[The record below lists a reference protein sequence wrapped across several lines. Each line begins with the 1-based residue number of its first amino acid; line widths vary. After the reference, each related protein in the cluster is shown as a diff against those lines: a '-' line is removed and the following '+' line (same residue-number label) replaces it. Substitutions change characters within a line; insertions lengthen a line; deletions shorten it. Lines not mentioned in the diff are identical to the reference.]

1 MDKQIARVV
10 NRGMAGEPEHAVLQV
25 SENLKCIEF
34 SQIKFVN
41 EGGSIREVSLV
52 DAVLDQPE
60 ILHILNVLE
69 PRHQVEVTY
78 DENDNTTIY
87 F

>member
-1 MDKQIARVV
+1 MEKKIARIV

-41 EGGSIREVSLV
+41 EGGSIREVSMV

>member
-1 MDKQIARVV
+1 MERQLARIV
-10 NRGMAGEPEHAVLQV
+10 NKALLGEPEHAVLQIK
-25 SENLKCIEF
+25 ETLKCIEF
-34 SQIKFVN
+34 SQIKSVSEN
-41 EGGSIREVSLV
+41 GELRNVSLV

-60 ILHILNVLE
+60 ILHILNAMGHE
-69 PRHQVEVTY
+69 VEVTF

>member
-1 MDKQIARVV
+1 MERKIARIV
-10 NRGMAGEPEHAVLQV
+10 NRAMAGEPEHAVLQV

-41 EGGSIREVSLV
+41 ESGSVREASLV

-60 ILHILNVLE
+60 ILHILNVLD
-69 PRHQVEVTY
+69 PKHQVEVTY

>member
-1 MDKQIARVV
+1 
-10 NRGMAGEPEHAVLQV
+10 MAGEPEHAVLQV

>member
-1 MDKQIARVV
+1 MEKKIARIV

>member
-1 MDKQIARVV
+1 MERKIARIV
-10 NRGMAGEPEHAVLQV
+10 NKGLAGEPEHAVLQV

-41 EGGSIREVSLV
+41 EGGSVREVSLV

-60 ILHILNVLE
+60 ILHILNVLQ
-69 PRHQVEVTY
+69 PRHQVDVTY